1 MGERFDD
8 ENVQSAAVVP
18 YVAENDPIDA
28 GHLITDQQRLG
39 VDLLAEGRRLGDVAK
54 EIGVSR
60 QQLWRW
66 RKDPAFIVELHRVRA
81 ELRQRRGDRFLSLV
95 DKSLDVLEQSL
106 DEGDPK
112 AATDILKLAAGSLSA
127 LAPEAPEGPEAPTP
141 NPAALPSSL
150 VEVGSQA
157 KPSVLPASEP
167 DNRDSPDG
175 HACTQCGLVARTAH
189 GLRRHGKASHSSGG

>member
-1 MGERFDD
+1 MGEWFDND
-8 ENVQSAAVVP
+8 NVQSAPAVVP
-18 YVAENDPIDA
+18 DVSENGPIDV
-28 GHLITDQQRLG
+28 GHSITDQQRLG

-66 RKDPAFIVELHRVRA
+66 RKDAAFIVELHRVRA
-81 ELRQRRGDRFLSLV
+81 ELRQRRGDRFLGLV

-127 LAPEAPEGPEAPTP
+127 LAPEAPEARTP

-167 DNRDSPDG
+167 DNRDSPDR

-189 GLRRHGKASHSSGG
+189 GTVSIKPF

>member
-39 VDLLAEGRRLGDVAK
+39 VDLLAEGRRLGDVAN

-66 RKDPAFIVELHRVRA
+66 RKDAAFIAELHRVRA
-81 ELRQRRGDRFLSLV
+81 ELRERRGARFLALV
-95 DKSLDVLEQSL
+95 DKSLNVLEQ
-106 DEGDPK
+106 
-112 AATDILKLAAGSLSA
+112 
-127 LAPEAPEGPEAPTP
+127 
-141 NPAALPSSL
+141 
-150 VEVGSQA
+150 
-157 KPSVLPASEP
+157 
-167 DNRDSPDG
+167 
-175 HACTQCGLVARTAH
+175 
-189 GLRRHGKASHSSGG
+189 